1 MAVIS
6 IALVAGLRQTV
17 EVVAPGAQ
25 KACARSAMVI
35 MACQGNDSLL
45 FVQWGEMLRRRVN
58 GWYNPEI

>member
-45 FVQWGEMLRRRVN
+45 CVQWGKCYVD
-58 GWYNPEI
+58 G